1 MSTRLPKGALLY
13 QKTGNDEFS
22 TLIRDYEHQEA
33 IAESRL
39 KYLISV
45 ADISDA
51 NVKADRPISHEY
63 AICTAQDMRIL
74 QQLANDYAQEL
85 IDRAD
90 EIAAYNAKL
99 VEYEL
104 AVESYKY
111 AKALAKK
118 QGKKLKARYP
128 DAPKPLDLV
137 DPMASIKLVG
147 LVEQDHTVRH
157 VAKIDNALELGRNY
171 VVTSKTSKLA
181 DWL

>member
-1 MSTRLPKGALLY
+1 MSTRQAKGVLLY

-22 TLIRDYEHQEA
+22 TLIRDYEEREA
-33 IAESRL
+33 VAESRL

-45 ADISDA
+45 ADISDG
-51 NVKADRPISHEY
+51 NVKADRPIAHEY
-63 AICTAQDMRIL
+63 TLCTAQDMREL
-74 QQLANDYAQEL
+74 QQLAADYAEEL
-85 IDRAD
+85 IERAE
-90 EIAAYNAKL
+90 EIAAYSAKL
-99 VEYEL
+99 AAYEL

-111 AKALAKK
+111 SKDLAKK
-118 QGKKLKARYP
+118 QGNKFKARYP
-128 DAPKPLDLV
+128 DAPEPLDLA
-137 DPMASIKLVG
+137 DPMASIQLIG